1 MKLQRVAEMTTPFHF
16 ERVTK
21 SNVISSIMENFDI
34 ARNTLQTSLDSEGSA
49 AAEHEKWMQSL
60 EAYSLPK
67 YLETNTVEY
76 I

>member
-1 MKLQRVAEMTTPFHF
+1 
-16 ERVTK
+16 
-21 SNVISSIMENFDI
+21 MENFDI
-34 ARNTLQTSLDSEGSA
+34 ARNTLQSSLNSEGSA